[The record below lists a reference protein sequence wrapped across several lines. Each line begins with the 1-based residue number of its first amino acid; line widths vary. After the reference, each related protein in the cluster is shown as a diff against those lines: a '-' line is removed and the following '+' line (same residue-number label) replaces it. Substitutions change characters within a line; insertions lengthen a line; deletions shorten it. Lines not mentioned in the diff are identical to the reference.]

1 MGSVKYRET
10 SIVGEARSIV
20 EYEFTDASD
29 YFAFDE
35 YRQERLTN
43 ALKSF
48 VGGLDPMD
56 SVNYAD
62 EPMVADI
69 QVTKKPKETKH

>member
-10 SIVGEARSIV
+10 SIVGEARSII

-35 YRQERLTN
+35 YRNERLTS

-48 VGGLDPMD
+48 VGGLGYPEE
-56 SVNYAD
+56 S
-62 EPMVADI
+62 EPMVADV
-69 QVTKKPKETKH
+69 QVGPKTKKETKH